1 MKGGKLIAEGGYGCV
16 FHPGIDCNG
25 KNFKTKKYVSKIQ
38 RYDLSAKDEIK
49 IGKIIKDINGY
60 GNHFAP
66 IIKHCE
72 IDIAKIKKT
81 EKDTDNCSIIKKNK
95 SKKFVLMKLPY
106 INGDDFINYL
116 VSQKNSI
123 QIVNSIINSYNHLVR
138 SCQMLVSKS
147 IMHYDI
153 KGSNILYDIDKQAPI
168 LIDFGLSCDMSKKKT
183 DSFFKKIFYVFAPQ
197 YYVWPLEVH
206 YLSYLFNIN
215 KNPNNEELKK
225 ISNLFVKNNKAIQ
238 KNFSPNFLKK
248 YENKCFNQLVKYNQI
263 EFKKR
268 IIKIINYWETFDN
281 YSIAIMYLK
290 FLKYINING
299 FIDNEFI
306 IFFSKL
312 LLQNINPN
320 PEKRLNLI
328 DTVHTFNTFL
338 YKKNLNNI
346 ETFEELTNNVI
357 KNRFNSNK
365 EMINEKKNELYETK
379 TMKILYKKSR
389 K

>member
-1 MKGGKLIAEGGYGCV
+1 M
-16 FHPGIDCNG
+16 
-25 KNFKTKKYVSKIQ
+25 
-38 RYDLSAKDEIK
+38 
-49 IGKIIKDINGY
+49 
-60 GNHFAP
+60 
-66 IIKHCE
+66 
-72 IDIAKIKKT
+72 
-81 EKDTDNCSIIKKNK
+81 
-95 SKKFVLMKLPY
+95 
-106 INGDDFINYL
+106 
-116 VSQKNSI
+116 
-123 QIVNSIINSYNHLVR
+123 
-138 SCQMLVSKS
+138 
-147 IMHYDI
+147 
-153 KGSNILYDIDKQAPI
+153 
-168 LIDFGLSCDMSKKKT
+168 
-183 DSFFKKIFYVFAPQ
+183 
-197 YYVWPLEVH
+197 
-206 YLSYLFNIN
+206 
-215 KNPNNEELKK
+215 
-225 ISNLFVKNNKAIQ
+225 
-238 KNFSPNFLKK
+238 
-248 YENKCFNQLVKYNQI
+248 VKYDQI

-312 LLQNINPN
+312 LLQNINPD

>member
-1 MKGGKLIAEGGYGCV
+1 
-16 FHPGIDCNG
+16 
-25 KNFKTKKYVSKIQ
+25 
-38 RYDLSAKDEIK
+38 
-49 IGKIIKDINGY
+49 
-60 GNHFAP
+60 
-66 IIKHCE
+66 
-72 IDIAKIKKT
+72 
-81 EKDTDNCSIIKKNK
+81 
-95 SKKFVLMKLPY
+95 
-106 INGDDFINYL
+106 
-116 VSQKNSI
+116 
-123 QIVNSIINSYNHLVR
+123 
-138 SCQMLVSKS
+138 
-147 IMHYDI
+147 
-153 KGSNILYDIDKQAPI
+153 
-168 LIDFGLSCDMSKKKT
+168 
-183 DSFFKKIFYVFAPQ
+183 
-197 YYVWPLEVH
+197 
-206 YLSYLFNIN
+206 
-215 KNPNNEELKK
+215 
-225 ISNLFVKNNKAIQ
+225 
-238 KNFSPNFLKK
+238 
-248 YENKCFNQLVKYNQI
+248 LVKYDQI

-312 LLQNINPN
+312 LLQNINPD